1 LRPASREQHI
11 GALTPR
17 LVQALERRAQNASST
32 AAEARDHGAVSTR
45 TLLILAA
52 ITGVAILAAGAIQ
65 ILLAR

>member
-1 LRPASREQHI
+1 MD
-11 GALTPR
+11 GAGGGCATM
-17 LVQALERRAQNASST
+17 
-32 AAEARDHGAVSTR
+32 HAVSTR

>member
-1 LRPASREQHI
+1 VD
-11 GALTPR
+11 T
-17 LVQALERRAQNASST
+17 SS
-32 AAEARDHGAVSTR
+32 AAVAARDHGAVSTR

>member
-1 LRPASREQHI
+1 VQHI
-11 GALTPR
+11 GVPR
-17 LVQALERRAQNASST
+17 PGSVQAAVRATGSS
-32 AAEARDHGAVSTR
+32 AARAARDHGDVSTR